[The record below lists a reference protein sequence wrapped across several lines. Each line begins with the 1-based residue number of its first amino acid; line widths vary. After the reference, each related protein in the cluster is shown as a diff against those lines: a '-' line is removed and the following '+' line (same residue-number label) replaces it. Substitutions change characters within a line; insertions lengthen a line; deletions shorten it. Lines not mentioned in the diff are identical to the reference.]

1 MKPSRK
7 TPIVIVLPV
16 KDADKARAAAA
27 ALKTRQILSGTEA
40 LHKHIRRLEELESAG
55 WTWK

>member
-7 TPIVIVLPV
+7 TPTIVVRPIA
-16 KDADKARAAAA
+16 DAQKAKETAAQIRC
-27 ALKTRQILSGTEA
+27 RQILTGTAA

>member
-7 TPIVIVLPV
+7 TPIVIVRSIT
-16 KDADKARAAAA
+16 DQDKAKAMAAQIRA
-27 ALKTRQILSGTEA
+27 RQILSGTTALHRHIERLEA
-40 LHKHIRRLEELESAG
+40 LEASG